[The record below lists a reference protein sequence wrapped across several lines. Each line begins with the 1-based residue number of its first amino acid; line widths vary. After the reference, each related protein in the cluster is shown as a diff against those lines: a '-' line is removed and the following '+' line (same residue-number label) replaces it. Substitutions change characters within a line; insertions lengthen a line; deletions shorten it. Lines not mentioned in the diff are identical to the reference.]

1 MIETVISCILVLV
14 WISLGDC
21 YLVRLYFY
29 MCLLYFCNLTAVF
42 FFSCFLCSLI
52 TFLSIKTTTTTN
64 QDFKVTLI
72 YWLIDWFIYS
82 LVGWLINAV
91 IYFSKIIELEEEL
104 KIVSNNMKSLEIAE
118 QEARHLVLITV
129 IIHVDNN
136 GCVDKLSRNDPD
148 QSSPLQDRVSDD
160 RQFVILR

>member
-1 MIETVISCILVLV
+1 MIDL
-14 WISLGDC
+14 
-21 YLVRLYFY
+21 
-29 MCLLYFCNLTAVF
+29 
-42 FFSCFLCSLI
+42 
-52 TFLSIKTTTTTN
+52 
-64 QDFKVTLI
+64 
-72 YWLIDWFIYS
+72 FIYS